1 MDEDWISITE
11 AAARLTEAG
20 DPVDRSTLS
29 RYLKQHGE
37 ALPLR
42 AAGKSNLVDFA
53 ALLAHRGENIR
64 IRSMPSEVRPAIGR
78 ASAPATRFTGSQSDG
93 AARKLQAEAEMREMD
108 LAERR
113 GQLVPAIEVDRAG
126 RAAIALMQSAFEQ
139 ALETEAANASLKYGW
154 DERMVRIAFKL
165 FVRRGLDEFNRE
177 MLKSIEAMSRPEEG
191 QAAPAD

>member
-11 AAARLTEAG
+11 AAARLTAAG

-42 AAGKSNLVDFA
+42 AAGKSNLVAFA
-53 ALLAHRGENIR
+53 ALQAHRGENIR

-78 ASAPATRFTGSQSDG
+78 ASAPALRFTGSQSDG

-139 ALETEAANASLKYGW
+139 ALETEAADASLKYGW
-154 DERMVRIAFKL
+154 DERLVRIAFKL